1 MALVCEKKK
10 FDVKMYHTL
19 PDRASEIHR
28 GIGLPSKVP
37 TFESTKAWH
46 SFDPIIVEV
55 GVKGTCPPISLRD
68 FKKIVK
74 IEKQVFDKP
83 LEKASL
89 ELCSIL
95 RASVGLSE
103 KLEADGTALTNLD
116 GFIADLAGEEVDAS
130 ELVRAAR
137 RRL

>member
-10 FDVKMYHTL
+10 FDVKMHHTL
-19 PDRASEIHR
+19 SNRAPKIHG
-28 GIGLPSKVP
+28 GIGFPSKVP

-46 SFDPIIVEV
+46 SFEPTIVGV
-55 GVKGTCPPISLRD
+55 GVKGTCPPIPLRD
-68 FKKIVK
+68 FKKTVK
-74 IEKQVFDKP
+74 IEKQVLDKP
-83 LEKASL
+83 LEEASL
-89 ELCSIL
+89 KLCSIL

-116 GFIADLAGEEVDAS
+116 GFITDLAGEEVDAS